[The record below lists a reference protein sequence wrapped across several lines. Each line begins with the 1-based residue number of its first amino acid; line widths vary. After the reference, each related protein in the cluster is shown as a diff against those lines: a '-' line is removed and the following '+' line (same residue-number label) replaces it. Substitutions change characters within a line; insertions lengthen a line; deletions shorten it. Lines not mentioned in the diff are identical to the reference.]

1 MHVHTIQCEIAGIQ
15 LTPLDDVTL
24 QRPCWWTRTKAF
36 PSPDGLPHIKIL
48 VNERSPFLVAPL
60 RLHNLFSGRGCCM
73 VQGIKKFNSTNYSSF
88 SLLDSSKTP
97 LLSTGEREP
106 LVKRRLLAPPPP
118 EKYDT
123 IENFGSTH
131 RQAQPRSQARRA
143 TLGTKLITT

>member
-73 VQGIKKFNSTNYSSF
+73 VQGIKKFISTNYSSF
-88 SLLDSSKTP
+88 SLLDSSKTL

-106 LVKRRLLAPPPP
+106 LVKRRLLAPPP

-131 RQAQPRSQARRA
+131 RRA
-143 TLGTKLITT
+143 TLGTKLITTWARVRVQGP

>member
-1 MHVHTIQCEIAGIQ
+1 M
-15 LTPLDDVTL
+15 TL

-48 VNERSPFLVAPL
+48 ANERSPFLVAPL

-88 SLLDSSKTP
+88 SLLDSSKTL

-106 LVKRRLLAPPPP
+106 LVKRHLLAPPLLRKSMTPSKTLVVP
-118 EKYDT
+118 
-123 IENFGSTH
+123 IERHNLI
-131 RQAQPRSQARRA
+131 PRREERPWERN
-143 TLGTKLITT
+143 

>member
-1 MHVHTIQCEIAGIQ
+1 M
-15 LTPLDDVTL
+15 TL

-36 PSPDGLPHIKIL
+36 PSPDGLLHIKIL
-48 VNERSPFLVAPL
+48 ANERSPFLVAPL

-73 VQGIKKFNSTNYSSF
+73 VQGIKKFNATNYSSF
-88 SLLDSSKTP
+88 SLLDSSKTL

-106 LVKRRLLAPPPP
+106 LVKRRLLAPPP

-131 RQAQPRSQARRA
+131 RKAQPRSQARRA

>member
-1 MHVHTIQCEIAGIQ
+1 M
-15 LTPLDDVTL
+15 TL

-60 RLHNLFSGRGCCM
+60 RLHNLFSGGGCCM

-88 SLLDSSKTP
+88 SLLDSSKTL

-106 LVKRRLLAPPPP
+106 LVKRRLLAPPRKSMTPSKP
-118 EKYDT
+118 LVVP
-123 IENFGSTH
+123 IERHNLV
-131 RQAQPRSQARRA
+131 PRREERPWERN
-143 TLGTKLITT
+143 